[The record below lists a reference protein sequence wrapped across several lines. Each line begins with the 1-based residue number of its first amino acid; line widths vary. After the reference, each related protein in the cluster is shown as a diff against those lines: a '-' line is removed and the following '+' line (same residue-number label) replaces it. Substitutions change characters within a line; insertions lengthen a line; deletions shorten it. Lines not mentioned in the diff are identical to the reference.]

1 MNLLDKSELLD
12 EISRIIFAV
21 PHEIYKYKE
30 PKNCFEGEWAES
42 NSMEKAYLM
51 IEDMLINFNK
61 EKEMQLQNLSIDI
74 KEMSLGKS
82 PTFYTGADENMFF
95 NAVYS
100 MPSYVEIKGR
110 GTELYL
116 YYSFPM
122 SEEEKDFL
130 KGLLK
135 RYNMNLP
142 VELDK

>member
-1 MNLLDKSELLD
+1 
-12 EISRIIFAV
+12 
-21 PHEIYKYKE
+21 
-30 PKNCFEGEWAES
+30 
-42 NSMEKAYLM
+42 MEKAYLL
-51 IEDMLINFNK
+51 IEDLLINSNK
-61 EKEMQLQNLSIDI
+61 EKEIKRQNLSIDI
-74 KEMSLGKS
+74 KDMRLGKS

-100 MPSYVEIKGR
+100 MPSYVQIKGS